1 MVSAQRL
8 LCSCSQ
14 EVTRASPAGL
24 AKHHSSSCIP
34 RGLSTEPRFSFFTA
48 YWHQG
53 GPTAS
58 MVAGNLVSIGNQ
70 NGVTSR
76 DSTSTT
82 KVTSF
87 CSYCH
92 DPRLLYLRDLYPM
105 ILSHPVRF
113 SAGFPEPSQP
123 CILLFLSSHLFP
135 LQGAAFSYFPIGPTT
150 EYILLE

>member
-34 RGLSTEPRFSFFTA
+34 RGLSTEARFSFFTA

-53 GPTAS
+53 GPTAY

-123 CILLFLSSHLFP
+123 YILLFYLHI
-135 LQGAAFSYFPIGPTT
+135 YFPYKELHFHISP
-150 EYILLE
+150 